1 MTQEDFYTIQ
11 ICTGYIARLAG
22 SLERYHSG
30 EQTDNMRLNTIKKQY
45 EDARR
50 QSNNKPKDQIKKIE
64 ADSLENAYKEM
75 QAKVNDN
82 TTEREKD
89 VAEIES
95 RMQAFKQVELEILS
109 KNFPKECLP
118 KES

>member
-11 ICTGYIARLAG
+11 TCTGYVARLAG

-30 EQTDNMRLNTIKKQY
+30 EQSDNMRLSAIKKQY

-75 QAKVNDN
+75 QATVNDN
-82 TTEREKD
+82 TTERNRD

-95 RMQAFKQVELEILS
+95 RIKAFKEVEQEVLA
-109 KNFPKECLP
+109 KNFPKECLATI
-118 KES
+118 

>member
-11 ICTGYIARLAG
+11 TCTGYVARLAG
-22 SLERYHSG
+22 SLERYHQG
-30 EQTDNMRLNTIKKQY
+30 EQADNMRLSTIKKQY

-50 QSNNKPKDQIKKIE
+50 QSNNKPKDQIKKTE

-82 TTEREKD
+82 TTERNKD
-89 VAEIES
+89 IAEIET
-95 RMQAFKQVELEILS
+95 RMKAFKEVEMKAL
-109 KNFPKECLP
+109 KRNFPKECLP
-118 KES
+118 IE

>member
-11 ICTGYIARLAG
+11 TCTGYIARLAG
-22 SLERYHSG
+22 SLERYHNG
-30 EQTDNMRLNTIKKQY
+30 EQADNMRLQGIKKQY

-89 VAEIES
+89 VAEIET
-95 RMQAFKQVELEILS
+95 RIKAFKGVEMEVLTR
-109 KNFPKECLP
+109 NFPKECLP
-118 KES
+118 KE